1 MLLAAV
7 ITGVFIMLEA
17 VRADAGFGKFTVLL
31 LAAMIGIAGLALISA
46 FTTNGRMFMGLIY
59 ILIACT
65 FLNQAF
71 FAIHLGFFSL
81 FIYRLL
87 LIGAGALHIAG
98 ILTNRHHIDRW
109 NRVNV
114 KGVLMFFALWF
125 TYGLIS
131 LLWAKSVTYGI
142 KYLALMAMGM
152 FLIYLVVMFIQRLDQ
167 LMVFYGIWLVMTIF
181 VMAIGFT
188 IILHITICRAPRFI
202 TGRSTNSIIRRPFSL
217 IKMISRRFYASV
229 SFCTR
234 RR

>member
-1 MLLAAV
+1 
-7 ITGVFIMLEA
+7 MLEA
-17 VRADAGFGKFTVLL
+17 VRADAGFGKITVLL
-31 LAAMIGIAGLALISA
+31 LAAMIGIAGLALLSA
-46 FTTNGRMFMGLIY
+46 FTTNGQMFMGLIY

-71 FAIHLGFFSL
+71 FAVHLGFFSL

-125 TYGLIS
+125 TYGLLS

-142 KYLALMAMGM
+142 KYLALMGMGM
-152 FLIYLVVMFIQRLDQ
+152 FLIYLIVMFIQRFDQ

-181 VMAIGFT
+181 VMAIGFYNHFT
-188 IILHITICRAPRFI
+188 HHHLPSSTLYND
-202 TGRSTNSIIRRPFSL
+202 RSTNSIIRRPFSL
-217 IKMISRRFYASV
+217 IKMISRRFCASV
-229 SFCTR
+229 SFCMR